1 MISVFVKEQKRYTLD
16 ELSSLLRCNLEK
28 IRTYIKILKQYGVIK
43 AVKANKI
50 QRDMSDLNEQDIEIE
65 NTLDNNSDYYYV
77 FTFVGVISAFGRIL
91 KCYPKYVSNDDEK
104 YLTHHLKNV
113 LRVLQKHNSNEQIIK
128 MASDG
133 DAGHSFNLLAVIL
146 YLLQDYYESGLY
158 TNEVNVVETN
168 GTGEVLWDKTINNS
182 FVYLNDNRP
191 YYMDLYT
198 KKRVSNNND
207 YFRKLHEIVL
217 SVCSK
222 ELLNAQLDELFG
234 IEPIELTEDPL
245 SYLGD
250 TNDILYHIQMELN
263 TQFNTRKQLVLK
275 MMYVYISQESHLNDV
290 EAFSIFGTNSFNLV
304 WEKVCASVMN
314 NQLDEPLRSIPLKSN
329 KFPQTK
335 KLKSI
340 IEHPKWSGRDNEG
353 KFEKQAK
360 DTLIPDIISVVEQKD
375 DYIFIIFDAKYYNLK
390 LDRNRLSGYP
400 GIGDV
405 TKQYLY
411 QLAYKD
417 LIADADIKSIKNCF
431 LMPTDNVDVIKIGQ
445 VRMEMLE
452 SMNLENIQ
460 VRLLPA
466 IEIYEHY
473 LSGKKYD
480 INKLEL

>member
-1 MISVFVKEQKRYTLD
+1 M
-16 ELSSLLRCNLEK
+16 
-28 IRTYIKILKQYGVIK
+28 
-43 AVKANKI
+43 
-50 QRDMSDLNEQDIEIE
+50 
-65 NTLDNNSDYYYV
+65 
-77 FTFVGVISAFGRIL
+77 
-91 KCYPKYVSNDDEK
+91 
-104 YLTHHLKNV
+104 
-113 LRVLQKHNSNEQIIK
+113 
-128 MASDG
+128 
-133 DAGHSFNLLAVIL
+133 
-146 YLLQDYYESGLY
+146 
-158 TNEVNVVETN
+158 
-168 GTGEVLWDKTINNS
+168 
-182 FVYLNDNRP
+182 
-191 YYMDLYT
+191 
-198 KKRVSNNND
+198 
-207 YFRKLHEIVL
+207 
-217 SVCSK
+217 CSK

-466 IEIYEHY
+466 IEVYEHY